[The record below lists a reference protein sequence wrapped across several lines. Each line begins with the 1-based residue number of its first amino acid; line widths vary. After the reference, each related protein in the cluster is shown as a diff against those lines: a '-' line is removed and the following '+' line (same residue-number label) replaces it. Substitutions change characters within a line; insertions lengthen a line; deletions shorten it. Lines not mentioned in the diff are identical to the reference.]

1 MKIFVP
7 LLLIAMF
14 TFSGLVFAQS
24 YPLWT
29 IEQIQY
35 QHPDSLL
42 QNGDQ
47 ELHIGDTLRVRG
59 VVMARPIVDPF
70 SIPADRRN
78 AWNTFTRWMTF
89 IVDPD
94 GQQYEAFDGILVI
107 QHDTV
112 GAAQNTFFDLV
123 DTAQVVEFTG
133 VVDNF
138 FTTSQFA
145 LLTDPATEV
154 QFLGN
159 VGQRPAPIELTI
171 SDFVDAQ
178 GNWDVLSEKYEGMY
192 VIIRNVVSSDRNII
206 DGTFRIND
214 GQGNSMGMYDQS
226 GYFTLR
232 PHRLIGLTDYDPP
245 IDGSNI
251 NFIRGFIQTHS
262 DLGARIAP
270 AFPGDIEIGASSPA
284 ISEIRRDASEIM
296 SGQPVGIT
304 TSIIDFDGL
313 VQEAKIFYR
322 VDNGLPDSVAMV
334 QDVVDTTKWSGTIPG
349 ITSDSSLV
357 DYYIQ
362 SIDNDGRVAT
372 NPSNINAPEFFYL
385 VLNRNVTIQDVQYNP
400 LGTGISGYRDHQVT
414 LSGVITADITDF
426 PGTGPFG
433 ALMVYMQNGI
443 GPWSGIR
450 IGTNGSLGNDVIALN
465 KGDNVTITGTIT
477 EPTANSN
484 LEVTRI
490 DTVSDIIINSTG
502 NPLPEF
508 QELETGQIGFN
519 DNGLPDKEQWEGV
532 LIKYNNLLVTD
543 ENADGPPSN
552 FGEMLVDDGTG
563 DTRVELEDGSHS
575 YHNLSDPNNR
585 IYYVQTGHA
594 FDALSG
600 MLFYSHGNYKLLPRN
615 DDDFVGYTTDVSD
628 VVELPTKYSISQ
640 NYPNPFNPSTS
651 IEYSLPEAGNVTLNI
666 YNLLGQ
672 RVKTIL
678 DNVQQSAGT
687 HKVVFDASELPSG
700 IYFYSFKSNN
710 FMQVKKMILMK

>member
-1 MKIFVP
+1 
-7 LLLIAMF
+7 
-14 TFSGLVFAQS
+14 
-24 YPLWT
+24 
-29 IEQIQY
+29 
-35 QHPDSLL
+35 
-42 QNGDQ
+42 
-47 ELHIGDTLRVRG
+47 
-59 VVMARPIVDPF
+59 MARPVVDVF
-70 SIPADRRN
+70 SDPPDTRN

-94 GQQYEAFDGILVI
+94 GQQYDAFDGIIVI
-107 QHDTV
+107 QHDTS
-112 GAAQNTFFDLV
+112 GANILTNFDLV
-123 DTAQVVEFTG
+123 DTAQVWEFTG
-133 VVDNF
+133 TVDSF

-145 LLTDPATEV
+145 LLINPPTPAIQLST
-154 QFLGN
+154 LP
-159 VGQRPAPIELTI
+159 QRPAPVELTI
-171 SDFVDAQ
+171 SDFVDDQ

-192 VIIRNVVSSDRNII
+192 VIIRNVISSDRNLG
-206 DGTFRIND
+206 DGTFTIND
-214 GQGNSMGMYDQS
+214 GQGNSMLMYDQS
-226 GYFTLR
+226 AYYTLR
-232 PHRLIGLTDYDPP
+232 PHRLLGGTTDYQPP

-251 NFIRGFIQTHS
+251 NFIRGYIQTHS

-270 AFPGDIEIGASSPA
+270 AFWPFDIEIGASAPD
-284 ISEIRRDASEIM
+284 ISEVRRDAAEIF
-296 SGQPVGIT
+296 SDQPVEIT
-304 TSIIDFDGL
+304 TSIIDFDGS
-313 VQEAKIFYR
+313 VQQAKIFYK
-322 VDNGLPDSVAMV
+322 VDDGSPDSIAMM
-334 QDVVDTTKWSGTIPG
+334 QDVVDTMKWSGTIPG

-357 DYYIQ
+357 EYYIQ

-400 LGTGISGYRDHQVT
+400 LGTGISGYRDYQVT

-433 ALMVYMQNGI
+433 ALMVYMQNGE

-484 LEVTRI
+484 FEVTRI
-490 DTVSDIIINSTG
+490 DNVSDIIINSTG

-508 QELETGQIGFN
+508 HELETGQIGFN
-519 DNGLPDKEQWEGV
+519 DNGLPDKEQWESV
-532 LIKYNNLLVTD
+532 LIRYNNLLVTD

-552 FGEMLVDDGTG
+552 FGEMLVDDGAG

-600 MLFYSHGNYKLLPRN
+600 MLFYSHGDYKLVPRN
-615 DDDFVGYTTDVSD
+615 DDDFVGYTTGVNDAI
-628 VVELPTKYSISQ
+628 ELPTEYAISQ

-651 IEYSLPEAGNVTLNI
+651 IEYSLPEAGDVTLHI

-672 RVKTIL
+672 NVKTIFAIHL
-678 DNVQQSAGT
+678 LQLSI
-687 HKVVFDASELPSG
+687 HFPK
-700 IYFYSFKSNN
+700 
-710 FMQVKKMILMK
+710 QVM